1 MPNVLKCPLSQNAK
15 SISMPSVE
23 ILIHCAYRHYGEC
36 HYTECSNV
44 SIGYQKCFYT
54 SFGYAECHYAE
65 YRSAY
70 CSHADGCGVV
80 TGGLCNTNILIV
92 NDPSRVAS
100 E

>member
-1 MPNVLKCPLSQNAK
+1 VPN
-15 SISMPSVE
+15 VE
-23 ILIHCAYRHYGEC
+23 ILKHYAYRHYGEC

-44 SIGYQKCFYT
+44 SIGYEECYT

-70 CSHADGCGVV
+70 SPHADCCGVV
-80 TGGLCNTNILIV
+80 TSGRCNTNILIV
-92 NDPSRVAS
+92 NDTSRVAS